1 MSKLNSE
8 ENEILEAFNR
18 GDLKQS
24 TNVLEDIK
32 RHRTVAENTLKKD
45 ARINIRLP
53 SRDLRSLQARA
64 LSEGIPYQ
72 TLVSSILHK
81 FIDGQLVDKA
91 ANK

>member
-24 TNVLEDIK
+24 KNVLEDIK
-32 RHRTVAENTLKKD
+32 RHRAVAENTLKKD

-91 ANK
+91 ANE

>member
-24 TNVLEDIK
+24 KNVLEDIK
-32 RHRTVAENTLKKD
+32 RHRAVAENTLKKD